1 MLNQMIPILMNT
13 AGVPLVEAI
22 RKASLRPARVMRVED
37 RTGRSE
43 AGKGADIAIFEDDF
57 SAWRTMIGRQWAY
70 AAT

>member
-43 AGKGADIAIFEDDF
+43 AGKDPDIAIFEDDF
-57 SAWRTMIGRQWAY
+57 SA
-70 AAT
+70 